1 MYRNIELI
9 AWVATAM
16 GIFLA
21 FFQLTAATLDR
32 RTASARAYAE
42 NFSTGDLGDV
52 RRLLTRSYLRH
63 ALRIEQFRSAS
74 ATDGA
79 AILSGD
85 TEWETQGLRL
95 AVLEVADM
103 FDQIRISIES
113 KSIWAM
119 GSRCNREEVSV
130 YFFAYAISLD
140 GLYRGY
146 LQEISKYFGG
156 DLGLGVRA
164 IAEGEI
170 YSA

>member
-1 MYRNIELI
+1 LR
-9 AWVATAM
+9 
-16 GIFLA
+16 
-21 FFQLTAATLDR
+21 Q
-32 RTASARAYAE
+32 AS
-42 NFSTGDLGDV
+42 
-52 RRLLTRSYLRH
+52 
-63 ALRIEQFRSAS
+63 RIEQFRSAS

-79 AILSGD
+79 TILSGD
-85 TEWETQGLRL
+85 TERETQGLRL

-103 FDQIRISIES
+103 FDQIRICIES
-113 KSIWAM
+113 KSILAM
-119 GSRCNREEVSV
+119 GSRCNREVVSV
-130 YFFAYAISLD
+130 YFVAYAISLD